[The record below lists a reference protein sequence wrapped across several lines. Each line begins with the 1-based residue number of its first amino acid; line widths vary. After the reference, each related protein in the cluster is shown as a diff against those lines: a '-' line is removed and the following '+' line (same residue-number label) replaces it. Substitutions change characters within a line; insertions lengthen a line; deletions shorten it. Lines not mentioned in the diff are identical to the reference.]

1 MILPSYVF
9 NVIYTSVYQKNRQ
22 IYTGIISEKPWNA
35 YNSFEFFYRG
45 EEEQKYEVCIRDFQ
59 NSLLFRRLRY
69 NEIKRLGR
77 YAGFSVPFGFCGYI
91 I

>member
-35 YNSFEFFYRG
+35 YNSFEFFLQRG
-45 EEEQKYEVCIRDFQ
+45 GRTKAVTQKTLR
-59 NSLLFRRLRY
+59 LFNVERVKGALQLQDVFYQWR
-69 NEIKRLGR
+69 I
-77 YAGFSVPFGFCGYI
+77 VYI
-91 I
+91 CAIL